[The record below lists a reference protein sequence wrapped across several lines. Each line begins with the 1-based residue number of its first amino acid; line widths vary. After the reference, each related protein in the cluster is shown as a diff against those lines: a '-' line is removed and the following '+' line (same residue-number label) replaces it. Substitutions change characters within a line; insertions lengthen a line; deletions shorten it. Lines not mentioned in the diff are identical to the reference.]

1 MSSSVSLA
9 QQSLSVSISQ
19 VGEIAV
25 IRHDALA
32 ANDAQP
38 SWPLDPCAEAFPP
51 MQVEEFEALKASIAR
66 NGLREPLLVWQGRVM
81 DGRHRL
87 KACQALNLVPTVQ
100 MLDGSYEE
108 AKSMAFAA
116 NINRRH
122 LRIGQRALLAA
133 QLATRQPGQTKA
145 AKAIG
150 PVLSQE
156 EAARLFA
163 VGRDSVQKACRLL
176 ARGNQD
182 LLTQVQ
188 NGTMS
193 LNEAAVI
200 VDTDKKGLVAKTS
213 EEERKALRTAA
224 AVKERLGQES
234 RDKRLRMQA
243 EISTSNLALPSGARY
258 SVVLADPPWD
268 YGMPN
273 DRAPSR
279 ILPHEQYPT
288 MTTDAVC
295 AMDVAGLAADDAMLF
310 LWCPTSLLLDGL
322 RVMASWGFEYRSNW
336 IWQKTGSQLHCGGG
350 TAMVHHE
357 LLLVGKRGKGLSIAD
372 TALRKPSV
380 LSAPV
385 TKHSAKPAL
394 FQEQMEVL
402 YPGVSKIEL
411 FSRSARAGWVAWGN
425 QTET

>member
-1 MSSSVSLA
+1 MSSSFSSA
-9 QQSLSVSISQ
+9 QQSLPVSLSP

-25 IRHDALA
+25 IRNDAPA
-32 ANDAQP
+32 ANEAQP
-38 SWPLDPCAEAFPP
+38 SWPLDVCAEAFPP
-51 MQVEEFEALKASIAR
+51 MRVEEFEALKASIAR
-66 NGLREPLLVWQGRVM
+66 NGLQEPLLIWQGRVI

-87 KACQALNLVPTVQ
+87 KACQALNITPAVKV
-100 MLDGSYEE
+100 LDGSYEE
-108 AKSMAFAA
+108 AKSVAFAA
-116 NINRRH
+116 NVNRRH
-122 LRIGQRALLAA
+122 LRTGQSALLAA
-133 QLATRQPGQTKA
+133 QLATRRPGQTKT

-156 EAARLFA
+156 EAAKLFA

-176 ARGNQD
+176 AHGDQE
-182 LLTQVQ
+182 LLTSVQ
-188 NGTMS
+188 NGTMR
-193 LNEAAVI
+193 LHEAI
-200 VDTDKKGLVAKTS
+200 TMMETDKKGLLAKTS
-213 EEERKALRTAA
+213 AEERTALRKAA
-224 AVKERLGQES
+224 VVKERLGQES

-243 EISTSNLALPSGARY
+243 EVSKANLALPSGARY

-295 AMDVAGLAADDAMLF
+295 AMDVPSLAANDAMLF

-336 IWQKTGSQLHCGGG
+336 VWQKTGSQLHCGGG

-357 LLLVGKRGKGLSIAD
+357 MLLVGKRGKGLSIAD

-385 TKHSAKPAL
+385 TKHSAKPDI
-394 FQEQMEVL
+394 FHEQIEVL
-402 YPGVSKIEL
+402 YPHVSKIEL
-411 FSRSARAGWVAWGN
+411 FSRSARDGWTVWGN
-425 QTET
+425 QAAA